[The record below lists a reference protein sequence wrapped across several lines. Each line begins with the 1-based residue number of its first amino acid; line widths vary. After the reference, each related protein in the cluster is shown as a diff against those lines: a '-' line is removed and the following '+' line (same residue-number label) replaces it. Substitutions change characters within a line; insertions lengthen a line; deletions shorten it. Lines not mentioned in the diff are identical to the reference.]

1 MTTHPRPRPK
11 KRIVAAAAAVCCVA
25 GLAVPAAAELK
36 GKLAGWKATAEVSYV
51 LTGGN
56 QSTSAFS
63 LGTNFTRSWEK
74 DTLLFKTYILR
85 SNSTTVTRT
94 AVGTELDFDLVEEKT
109 RTLIAE
115 NYLLTGQYDRKISKR
130 FLFQTSLS
138 WDRNKFAGIDS
149 RFLLTAGAGYSLV
162 ETDKTKFKT
171 NAGMTYTLRK
181 FLRQDSTSFAGFR
194 FDVLFNQQI
203 SASASFASQF
213 VFDDNL
219 KKMSDWRY
227 DWTNSLTASINK
239 SLALKTSLRLLYAH
253 LPPDQAIPL
262 FEPGGVPT
270 GLNVL
275 VPLKNLDT
283 FFTTSVVINF

>member
-1 MTTHPRPRPK
+1 MKNER
-11 KRIVAAAAAVCCVA
+11 RINKTRTASIFVG
-25 GLAVPAAAELK
+25 GLCLACLSSPVFGELK
-36 GKLAGWKATAEVSYV
+36 GKLAGWKGTAEVSYV

-56 QSTSAFS
+56 QATSAFS

-85 SNSTTVTRT
+85 SNSTTVART

-130 FLFQTSLS
+130 FLFQASLS

-149 RFLLTAGAGYSLV
+149 RFLFTAGAGYSFV
-162 ETDKTKFKT
+162 ETEKTKLKT

-181 FLRQDSTSFAGFR
+181 FLRQDGTSFAGFR
-194 FDVLFNQQI
+194 FDVLFSQQLSQ
-203 SASASFASQF
+203 SASLTSQF

-262 FEPGGVPT
+262 FEPGGAPT
-270 GLNVL
+270 GLTVL
-275 VPLKNLDT
+275 VPLENLDT
-283 FFTTSVVINF
+283 FFTTSIVINF